1 MLFIV
6 RFITISMF
14 SQSPGLSLVVLHRE
28 NVAMSKNSEVA
39 KIFREIAFILQTEE
53 EKKSEP
59 NTIFKIRSYNRAA
72 DEIQNL
78 SSDIGDIYKKEQL
91 KGLLKIPS
99 IGKAIATK
107 LEEYITTGKIH
118 YYDELKEKLPIDV
131 SQFFGL
137 EGIGPKT
144 IKMLYDNLGIKNISD
159 LEKAALEGK
168 IKSVPGFSQK
178 KEELILKKIQFFRKD
193 GGRRLIGEIYPL
205 VRRIEERLS
214 GNTGVKQ
221 AVAVGSFRRMKE
233 TIGDIDFLVSVMS
246 EKDGDNIIDYFVN
259 MPEVNEISG
268 RGLSKAFVKL
278 NNGIDADLLVVPQE
292 SFGAAMQYFTGSK
305 EHGVAMRKIA
315 ISKGLRLN
323 EWGVFD
329 KQNFR
334 VAGATEE
341 EVYQA
346 LGLEWIPP
354 EMRENR
360 GEIELAKIGKNGM
373 EKEEKGR
380 LPQLIAYDDLK
391 GDLQVHSNNTDGTMS
406 IEVMALNARDK
417 FGLSYI
423 AISDHTKSLR
433 LTNGLDEKQLLNQAN
448 TIAELNDKIK
458 MNNNNKHFRI
468 LSSAEVN
475 ILKDGSLDISNNVL
489 DKLDIV
495 GAAIHSH
502 FSLPIEL
509 QTARLISAAQN
520 PSIDIIFHPTGR
532 IINRR
537 EGYPVNI
544 SKLIEVANESN
555 TILEIDAHYDRLDLK
570 DEFIRMAVENNV
582 KLVIDSDAHHPLH
595 YAFLIFGIGQARRG
609 WANKSDILNTLSAK
623 GLLDSLK

>member
-1 MLFIV
+1 
-6 RFITISMF
+6 
-14 SQSPGLSLVVLHRE
+14 VLHKG
-28 NVAMSKNSEVA
+28 NVAMSKNSEIA
-39 KIFREIAFILQTEE
+39 KIFREIAFILQTAE

-78 SSDIGDIYKKEQL
+78 SFDIDDIYKKEKL

-131 SQFFGL
+131 SQFLGL

-144 IKMLYDNLGIKNISD
+144 IKTLYGNLGIKNISD

-168 IKSVPGFSQK
+168 IRSIPGFSQK
-178 KEELILKKIQFFRKD
+178 KEDLILKKIQFFRKG
-193 GGRRLIGEIYPL
+193 GGRRLIGEMYPL

-246 EKDGDNIIDYFVN
+246 EKHGDNIIDYFVN
-259 MPEVNEISG
+259 MPEVKEVSG

-329 KQNFR
+329 KQNRR

-341 EVYQA
+341 EVYRV
-346 LGLEWIPP
+346 LDLDWIPP

-360 GEIELAKIGKNGM
+360 GEIELAKMGKNVM
-373 EKEEKGR
+373 QKEEEEEEKAR
-380 LPQLIAYDDLK
+380 LSQLIAYDDLK

-406 IEVMALNARDK
+406 IEEMALNARDK

-423 AISDHTKSLR
+423 AISDHTKSLK

-458 MNNNNKHFRI
+458 MNDSNKHFRI

-509 QTARLISAAQN
+509 QTSRLISAAQN

-609 WANKSDILNTLSAK
+609 WAKKSDILNTLSAK

>member
-1 MLFIV
+1 
-6 RFITISMF
+6 
-14 SQSPGLSLVVLHRE
+14 
-28 NVAMSKNSEVA
+28 MSKNSEVA
-39 KIFREIAFILQTEE
+39 KIFREIAFILQTAD

-59 NTIFKIRSYNRAA
+59 NIIFKIRSYNKAA

-78 SSDIGDIYKKEQL
+78 SSDIGDIYKKDKL

-118 YYDELKEKLPIDV
+118 YYDELKEKLPVDV

-144 IKMLYDNLGIKNISD
+144 IKTLYSNLGIKNIPD

-168 IKSVPGFSQK
+168 IRSIPGFSQK
-178 KEELILKKIQFFRKD
+178 KEELILKKIQFFRKS
-193 GGRRLIGEIYPL
+193 GGRRLIGEVYPL

-233 TIGDIDFLVSVMS
+233 TIGDIDYLVSVIS
-246 EKDGDNIIDYFVN
+246 EKDGNNIIDYFVN
-259 MPEVNEISG
+259 MPEVKEIIG
-268 RGLSKAFVKL
+268 RGSSKAFVKL
-278 NNGIDADLLVVPQE
+278 NNGIDADLLVVPEE

-315 ISKGLRLN
+315 ISEGLRLN

-329 KQNFR
+329 KQNQR

-341 EVYQA
+341 EVYRV

-360 GEIELAKIGKNGM
+360 GEIKIAKM
-373 EKEEKGR
+373 EKKGIEKEDKVR
-380 LPQLIAYDDLK
+380 LSQLIAYDDLK
-391 GDLQVHSNNTDGTMS
+391 GDLQVHSNYTDGTMS
-406 IEVMALNARDK
+406 IEEMALNARDR

-448 TIAELNDKIK
+448 TIAEINDKIK
-458 MNNNNKHFRI
+458 INNNSKNKHFRI

-495 GAAIHSH
+495 GAAVHSH

-532 IINRR
+532 IINQR

-555 TILEIDAHYDRLDLK
+555 TILEIDAHYNRLDLK
-570 DEFIRMAVENNV
+570 DEFIRMAIENNV

-609 WANKSDILNTLSAK
+609 WAKKSDILNTLSAK
-623 GLLDSLK
+623 ELLDSLK

>member
-1 MLFIV
+1 
-6 RFITISMF
+6 
-14 SQSPGLSLVVLHRE
+14 
-28 NVAMSKNSEVA
+28 MSKNSEVA
-39 KIFREIAFILQTEE
+39 KIFREIAFILQTAD

-59 NTIFKIRSYNRAA
+59 NIIFKIRSYNKAA

-78 SSDIGDIYKKEQL
+78 SSEIGDIYKKDKL

-118 YYDELKEKLPIDV
+118 YYDELKEKLPVDV

-144 IKMLYDNLGIKNISD
+144 IKTLYSNLGIKNIPD

-168 IKSVPGFSQK
+168 IRSIPGFSQK
-178 KEELILKKIQFFRKD
+178 KEELILKKIQFFRKS
-193 GGRRLIGEIYPL
+193 GGRRLIGEVYPL

-233 TIGDIDFLVSVMS
+233 TIGDIDYLVSVIS
-246 EKDGDNIIDYFVN
+246 EKDGNNIIDYFVN
-259 MPEVNEISG
+259 MPEVKEIIG
-268 RGLSKAFVKL
+268 RGSSKAFVKL
-278 NNGIDADLLVVPQE
+278 NNGIDADLLVVPEE

-315 ISKGLRLN
+315 ISEGLRLN

-329 KQNFR
+329 KQNHR

-341 EVYQA
+341 EVYRI

-360 GEIELAKIGKNGM
+360 GEIKIAKIEKKGI
-373 EKEEKGR
+373 EKEDKVR
-380 LPQLIAYDDLK
+380 LSQLIGYEDLK
-391 GDLQVHSNNTDGTMS
+391 GDLQVHSNYTDGTMS
-406 IEVMALNARDK
+406 IEEMALNARDR

-448 TIAELNDKIK
+448 TIAEINDKIK
-458 MNNNNKHFRI
+458 INNNSKNKHFRI

-495 GAAIHSH
+495 GAAVHSH

-532 IINRR
+532 IINQR

-544 SKLIEVANESN
+544 SKLIEIANESN
-555 TILEIDAHYDRLDLK
+555 TILEIDAHYNRLDLK
-570 DEFIRMAVENNV
+570 DEFIRMAIENNV

-609 WANKSDILNTLSAK
+609 WAKKSDILNTLSVK
-623 GLLDSLK
+623 ELLDSLK

>member
-1 MLFIV
+1 
-6 RFITISMF
+6 
-14 SQSPGLSLVVLHRE
+14 
-28 NVAMSKNSEVA
+28 MSKNSEVA
-39 KIFREIAFILQTEE
+39 KIFREIAFILQTAD
-53 EKKSEP
+53 EKKSDP
-59 NTIFKIRSYNRAA
+59 NIIFKIRSYNKAA

-78 SSDIGDIYKKEQL
+78 SSEIGEIYKKDKL

-118 YYDELKEKLPIDV
+118 YYDELKEKLPVDV

-144 IKMLYDNLGIKNISD
+144 IKTLYSNLGIKNIPD

-168 IKSVPGFSQK
+168 IRSIQGFSQK
-178 KEELILKKIQFFRKD
+178 KEELILKKIQFFKKS
-193 GGRRLIGEIYPL
+193 GGRRLIGEVYPL

-233 TIGDIDFLVSVMS
+233 TIGDIDYLVSVIS
-246 EKDGDNIIDYFVN
+246 QKDGNNIINYFVN
-259 MPEVNEISG
+259 MPEVKEIIG
-268 RGLSKAFVKL
+268 RGSSKAFVKL
-278 NNGIDADLLVVPQE
+278 NNGIDADLLVVPEE

-315 ISKGLRLN
+315 ISEGLRLN

-329 KQNFR
+329 KENHR

-341 EVYQA
+341 DVYRV

-354 EMRENR
+354 EMREDR
-360 GEIELAKIGKNGM
+360 GELKIAKIGKKGI
-373 EKEEKGR
+373 EKKDR
-380 LPQLIAYDDLK
+380 LRLSQLIAYDDLK
-391 GDLQVHSNNTDGTMS
+391 GDLQVHSNYTDGTMS
-406 IEVMALNARDK
+406 IEEMALNARDR

-448 TIAELNDKIK
+448 TIAEINDKIK
-458 MNNNNKHFRI
+458 INNNSKNKHFRI

-502 FSLPIEL
+502 FSLPIES

-532 IINRR
+532 IINQR
-537 EGYPVNI
+537 EGYPINI
-544 SKLIEVANESN
+544 SKLIEIANKSN
-555 TILEIDAHYDRLDLK
+555 TILEIDAHYNRLDLK
-570 DEFIRMAVENNV
+570 DEFIRMAIENNV

-595 YAFLIFGIGQARRG
+595 YAFLRFGIGQARRG
-609 WANKSDILNTLSAK
+609 WAKKSDILNTLSAK
-623 GLLDSLK
+623 ELLDSLK

>member
-1 MLFIV
+1 
-6 RFITISMF
+6 
-14 SQSPGLSLVVLHRE
+14 
-28 NVAMSKNSEVA
+28 MSKNSEVA
-39 KIFREIAFILQTEE
+39 KIFREIAFILQTAD

-59 NTIFKIRSYNRAA
+59 NIIFKIRSYNKAA

-78 SSDIGDIYKKEQL
+78 SSDIGDIYQKDKV

-118 YYDELKEKLPIDV
+118 YYDELKEKLPVDV

-144 IKMLYDNLGIKNISD
+144 IKTLYSNLGIKNIPD

-168 IKSVPGFSQK
+168 IRSIPGFSQK
-178 KEELILKKIQFFRKD
+178 KEELILKKIQFFRKS
-193 GGRRLIGEIYPL
+193 GGRRLIGEVYPL

-233 TIGDIDFLVSVMS
+233 TIGDIDYLVSVIS
-246 EKDGDNIIDYFVN
+246 EKDGNNIIDYFVN
-259 MPEVNEISG
+259 MPEVKEIIG
-268 RGLSKAFVKL
+268 RGSSKAFVKL
-278 NNGIDADLLVVPQE
+278 NNGIDADLLVVPEE

-315 ISKGLRLN
+315 ISEGLRLN

-329 KQNFR
+329 KQNHR

-341 EVYQA
+341 EVYRI

-360 GEIELAKIGKNGM
+360 GELKIAKIEKKGI
-373 EKEEKGR
+373 EKEDKVR
-380 LPQLIAYDDLK
+380 LSQLIAYDDLK
-391 GDLQVHSNNTDGTMS
+391 GDLQVHSNYTDGTMS
-406 IEVMALNARDK
+406 IEEMALNARDR

-448 TIAELNDKIK
+448 TIAEINDKIK
-458 MNNNNKHFRI
+458 INNNSKNKHFRI

-495 GAAIHSH
+495 GAAVHSH

-532 IINRR
+532 IINQR

-544 SKLIEVANESN
+544 SKLIEIANESN
-555 TILEIDAHYDRLDLK
+555 TILEIDAHYNRLDLK
-570 DEFIRMAVENNV
+570 DEFIRMAIENNV

-609 WANKSDILNTLSAK
+609 WAKKSDILNTLSAK
-623 GLLDSLK
+623 ELLDSLK

>member
-1 MLFIV
+1 
-6 RFITISMF
+6 
-14 SQSPGLSLVVLHRE
+14 
-28 NVAMSKNSEVA
+28 MSKNSEVA
-39 KIFREIAFILQTEE
+39 KIFREIAFILQTAD
-53 EKKSEP
+53 EKKSDP
-59 NTIFKIRSYNRAA
+59 NIIFKIRSYNKAA

-78 SSDIGDIYKKEQL
+78 SSEIGEIYKKDKL

-118 YYDELKEKLPIDV
+118 YYDELKEKLPVDV

-144 IKMLYDNLGIKNISD
+144 IKTLYSNLGIKNIPD

-168 IKSVPGFSQK
+168 IRSIPGFSQK
-178 KEELILKKIQFFRKD
+178 KEELILKKIQFFKKS
-193 GGRRLIGEIYPL
+193 GGRRLIGEVYPL

-233 TIGDIDFLVSVMS
+233 TIGDIDYLVSVIS
-246 EKDGDNIIDYFVN
+246 QKDGNNIIDYFVN
-259 MPEVNEISG
+259 MPEVKEIIG
-268 RGLSKAFVKL
+268 RGSSKAFVKL
-278 NNGIDADLLVVPQE
+278 NNGIDADLLVVPEE

-315 ISKGLRLN
+315 LSEGLRLN

-329 KQNFR
+329 KQNHR

-341 EVYQA
+341 DVYRV

-354 EMRENR
+354 EMREDR
-360 GEIELAKIGKNGM
+360 GELKIAKIGKKGI
-373 EKEEKGR
+373 EKKDR
-380 LPQLIAYDDLK
+380 LRFSQLIAYDDLK
-391 GDLQVHSNNTDGTMS
+391 GDLQVHSNYTDGTMS
-406 IEVMALNARDK
+406 IEEMALNARDK

-448 TIAELNDKIK
+448 TIAEINDKIK
-458 MNNNNKHFRI
+458 INNNSKNKHFRI

-495 GAAIHSH
+495 GAAVHSH
-502 FSLPIEL
+502 FSLPIES

-532 IINRR
+532 IINQR
-537 EGYPVNI
+537 EGYPINI
-544 SKLIEVANESN
+544 SKLIEIANKSN
-555 TILEIDAHYDRLDLK
+555 TILEIDAHYNRLDLK
-570 DEFIRMAVENNV
+570 DEFIRMAIENNV

-595 YAFLIFGIGQARRG
+595 YAFLRFGIGQARRG
-609 WANKSDILNTLSAK
+609 WAKKSDILNTLSAK
-623 GLLDSLK
+623 ELIDSLK

>member
-1 MLFIV
+1 M
-6 RFITISMF
+6 
-14 SQSPGLSLVVLHRE
+14 
-28 NVAMSKNSEVA
+28 NKNSEVS
-39 KIFREIAFILQTEE
+39 KIFREIAFILQTED

-59 NTIFKIRSYNRAA
+59 NIIFKIRSYNKAA

-78 SSDIGDIYKKEQL
+78 SSDIDDIYKKDKL

-99 IGKAIATK
+99 IGKAIASK

-118 YYDELKEKLPIDV
+118 YYDELKEKLPVDV

-144 IKMLYDNLGIKNISD
+144 IKTLYSYLGIKNISD

-168 IKSVPGFSQK
+168 IRSIPGFSQK
-178 KEELILKKIQFFRKD
+178 KEELILKKIQFFKKS
-193 GGRRLIGEIYPL
+193 GGRRLIGEVYPL

-233 TIGDIDFLVSVMS
+233 TIGDIDYLVSVIS
-246 EKDGDNIIDYFVN
+246 EKDGNNIIDYFVN
-259 MPEVNEISG
+259 MPEVKEIIG
-268 RGLSKAFVKL
+268 RGSSKAFVKL
-278 NNGIDADLLVVPQE
+278 NNGIDADLLVVPEE

-315 ISKGLRLN
+315 ISEGLRLN

-329 KQNFR
+329 KQNHR

-341 EVYQA
+341 EVYRV

-360 GEIELAKIGKNGM
+360 GEIKIAKM
-373 EKEEKGR
+373 EKKGIEKEDNVR
-380 LPQLIAYDDLK
+380 LSQLIAYDDLK
-391 GDLQVHSNNTDGTMS
+391 GDLQVHSNYTDGTMS
-406 IEVMALNARDK
+406 IEEMALNARDR

-448 TIAELNDKIK
+448 TIAEINDKIK
-458 MNNNNKHFRI
+458 INNNSKNKHFRI

-520 PSIDIIFHPTGR
+520 PNIDIIFHPTGR
-532 IINRR
+532 IINQR

-544 SKLIEVANESN
+544 SKLIDVANESN
-555 TILEIDAHYDRLDLK
+555 TILEIDAHYNRLDLK
-570 DEFIRMAVENNV
+570 DEFIRMAIENNV

-609 WANKSDILNTLSAK
+609 WAKKSDILNTLSAK
-623 GLLDSLK
+623 ELLDSLK

>member
-1 MLFIV
+1 
-6 RFITISMF
+6 
-14 SQSPGLSLVVLHRE
+14 
-28 NVAMSKNSEVA
+28 MSKNSEAA
-39 KIFREIAFILQTEE
+39 KIFREIAFILQILE

-59 NTIFKIRSYNRAA
+59 NIIFKIRSYNRAA
-72 DEIQNL
+72 DEIQTL
-78 SSDIGDIYKKEQL
+78 SYDIGDIYKKEQL
-91 KGLLKIPS
+91 EGLLKIPS

-118 YYDELKEKLPIDV
+118 YYDELKEKLPVDV

-144 IKMLYDNLGIKNISD
+144 IKMLYDTLGIKNISD

-168 IKSVPGFSQK
+168 IRRVPGFSQK
-178 KEELILKKIQFFRKD
+178 KEESILKKIQFFRKG
-193 GGRRLIGEIYPL
+193 GGRRLIGEVYPL

-214 GNTGVKQ
+214 GNTGIKQ
-221 AVAVGSFRRMKE
+221 VVVVGSFRRMKE
-233 TIGDIDFLVSVMS
+233 TIGDIDYLVSAIS

-259 MPEVNEISG
+259 MPEVKEVSG

-278 NNGIDADLLVVPQE
+278 NNGIDADLLVVPEE

-305 EHGVAMRKIA
+305 EHGIAMRKIA

-329 KQNFR
+329 KQNHR
-334 VAGATEE
+334 IAGTTEE
-341 EVYQA
+341 EVYRV
-346 LGLEWIPP
+346 LGLEWVPP

-360 GEIELAKIGKNGM
+360 GEIELAKIEKNGTEKK
-373 EKEEKGR
+373 EKEAEKTR
-380 LPQLIAYDDLK
+380 LSQLIAYDDLK

-406 IEVMALNARDK
+406 IEEMALNARDK

-433 LTNGLDEKQLLNQAN
+433 LANGLDEKQLLSQAN

-458 MNNNNKHFRI
+458 INNSNKNKHFRI

-502 FSLPIEL
+502 FSLPMEL
-509 QTARLISAAQN
+509 QTTRLINAALN

-555 TILEIDAHYDRLDLK
+555 TILEVDAYYDRLDLK
-570 DEFIRMAVENNV
+570 DEFIRMGVENNV

-609 WANKSDILNTLSAK
+609 WAKKSDILNTLTAK
-623 GLLDSLK
+623 ELLDQLK

>member
-1 MLFIV
+1 
-6 RFITISMF
+6 
-14 SQSPGLSLVVLHRE
+14 
-28 NVAMSKNSEVA
+28 MSKNSEVA
-39 KIFREIAFILQTEE
+39 KIFREIAFILQTME

-118 YYDELKEKLPIDV
+118 YYDALKEKLPVDV

-144 IKMLYDNLGIKNISD
+144 IKTLYGNLGIKNIFD

-168 IKSVPGFSQK
+168 IRSIPGFSQK
-178 KEELILKKIQFFRKD
+178 KEELILKKIQFFRKG
-193 GGRRLIGEIYPL
+193 GGRRLIGEVYPL

-214 GNTGVKQ
+214 RNTGVKQ

-278 NNGIDADLLVVPQE
+278 NNGIDADLLVVPEE

-406 IEVMALNARDK
+406 IEEMALNARDK

-433 LTNGLDEKQLLNQAN
+433 LANGLDEKQLLDQAN
-448 TIAELNDKIK
+448 TIAELNDKIN

-544 SKLIEVANESN
+544 SNLIEVANESN

-609 WANKSDILNTLSAK
+609 WANKSDILNTLSSK

>member
-1 MLFIV
+1 
-6 RFITISMF
+6 
-14 SQSPGLSLVVLHRE
+14 
-28 NVAMSKNSEVA
+28 MSKNSEVA
-39 KIFREIAFILQTEE
+39 KIFREIAFILQTAD
-53 EKKSEP
+53 EKKSDP
-59 NTIFKIRSYNRAA
+59 NIIFKIRSYNKAA

-78 SSDIGDIYKKEQL
+78 SSEIGEIYKKDKL

-118 YYDELKEKLPIDV
+118 YHDELKEKLPVDV

-144 IKMLYDNLGIKNISD
+144 IKTLYSNLGIKNIPD

-168 IKSVPGFSQK
+168 IRSIPGFSQK
-178 KEELILKKIQFFRKD
+178 KEELILKKIQFFKKS
-193 GGRRLIGEIYPL
+193 GGRRLIGEVYPL

-233 TIGDIDFLVSVMS
+233 TIGDIDYLVSVIS
-246 EKDGDNIIDYFVN
+246 EKDGNNIINYFVN
-259 MPEVNEISG
+259 MPEVKEIIG
-268 RGLSKAFVKL
+268 RGSSKAFVKL
-278 NNGIDADLLVVPQE
+278 NNGIDADLLVVPEE

-315 ISKGLRLN
+315 ISEGLRLN

-329 KQNFR
+329 KQNHR

-341 EVYQA
+341 DVYRV

-354 EMRENR
+354 EMREDR
-360 GEIELAKIGKNGM
+360 GELKIAKIGKKGI
-373 EKEEKGR
+373 EKKDR
-380 LPQLIAYDDLK
+380 LRLSQLIAYDDLK
-391 GDLQVHSNNTDGTMS
+391 GDLQVHSNYTDGTMS
-406 IEVMALNARDK
+406 IEEMALNARDR

-448 TIAELNDKIK
+448 TIAEINDKIK
-458 MNNNNKHFRI
+458 INNNSKNKHFRI

-502 FSLPIEL
+502 FSLPIES

-532 IINRR
+532 IINQR
-537 EGYPVNI
+537 EGYPINI
-544 SKLIEVANESN
+544 SKLIEIANKSN
-555 TILEIDAHYDRLDLK
+555 TILEIDAHYNRLDLK
-570 DEFIRMAVENNV
+570 DEFIRMAIENNV
-582 KLVIDSDAHHPLH
+582 KLVIDSDAHHHLH
-595 YAFLIFGIGQARRG
+595 YAFLRFGIGQARRG
-609 WANKSDILNTLSAK
+609 WAKKSDILNTLSAK
-623 GLLDSLK
+623 ELLDSLK

>member
-1 MLFIV
+1 
-6 RFITISMF
+6 
-14 SQSPGLSLVVLHRE
+14 
-28 NVAMSKNSEVA
+28 MSKNSEVA
-39 KIFREIAFILQTEE
+39 KIFREIAFILQTAD

-59 NTIFKIRSYNRAA
+59 NIIFKIRSYNKAA

-78 SSDIGDIYKKEQL
+78 SSDIGDIYKKDKL

-118 YYDELKEKLPIDV
+118 YYDELKEKLPVDV

-144 IKMLYDNLGIKNISD
+144 IKTLYSNLGIKNIPD

-168 IKSVPGFSQK
+168 IRSIPGFSQK
-178 KEELILKKIQFFRKD
+178 KEELILKKIQFFRKS
-193 GGRRLIGEIYPL
+193 GGRRLIGEVYPL

-233 TIGDIDFLVSVMS
+233 TIGDIDYLVSVIS
-246 EKDGDNIIDYFVN
+246 EKDGNNIIDYFVN
-259 MPEVNEISG
+259 MPEVKEIIG
-268 RGLSKAFVKL
+268 RGSSKAFVKL
-278 NNGIDADLLVVPQE
+278 NNGIDADLLVVPEE

-315 ISKGLRLN
+315 ISEGLRLN

-329 KQNFR
+329 KQNHR

-341 EVYQA
+341 EVYRV

-360 GEIELAKIGKNGM
+360 GEIKIAKM
-373 EKEEKGR
+373 EKKGIEKEDKVR
-380 LPQLIAYDDLK
+380 LSQLIAYDDLK
-391 GDLQVHSNNTDGTMS
+391 GDLQVHSNYTDGTMS
-406 IEVMALNARDK
+406 IEEMALNARDR

-448 TIAELNDKIK
+448 TIAEINDKIK
-458 MNNNNKHFRI
+458 INNNSKNKHFRI

-495 GAAIHSH
+495 GAAVHSH

-532 IINRR
+532 IINQR

-544 SKLIEVANESN
+544 SKLIEIANESN
-555 TILEIDAHYDRLDLK
+555 TILEIDAHYNRLDLK
-570 DEFIRMAVENNV
+570 DEFIRMAIENNV

-609 WANKSDILNTLSAK
+609 WAKKSDILNTLSAK
-623 GLLDSLK
+623 ELLDSLK

>member
-1 MLFIV
+1 
-6 RFITISMF
+6 
-14 SQSPGLSLVVLHRE
+14 
-28 NVAMSKNSEVA
+28 
-39 KIFREIAFILQTEE
+39 
-53 EKKSEP
+53 
-59 NTIFKIRSYNRAA
+59 
-72 DEIQNL
+72 
-78 SSDIGDIYKKEQL
+78 
-91 KGLLKIPS
+91 
-99 IGKAIATK
+99 
-107 LEEYITTGKIH
+107 
-118 YYDELKEKLPIDV
+118 
-131 SQFFGL
+131 
-137 EGIGPKT
+137 
-144 IKMLYDNLGIKNISD
+144 
-159 LEKAALEGK
+159 
-168 IKSVPGFSQK
+168 
-178 KEELILKKIQFFRKD
+178 
-193 GGRRLIGEIYPL
+193 
-205 VRRIEERLS
+205 
-214 GNTGVKQ
+214 
-221 AVAVGSFRRMKE
+221 
-233 TIGDIDFLVSVMS
+233 MS

-341 EVYQA
+341 EVYQV

-360 GEIELAKIGKNGM
+360 GEIELAKIVKNGM
-373 EKEEKGR
+373 EKEEEKVR
-380 LPQLIAYDDLK
+380 LSQLIAYDDLK

-406 IEVMALNARDK
+406 IEEMALNARDK

-433 LTNGLDEKQLLNQAN
+433 LTNGLDEKQLLDQAN
-448 TIAELNDKIK
+448 TIAELNDKIN

-609 WANKSDILNTLSAK
+609 WAKKSDILNTLSAK

>member
-1 MLFIV
+1 
-6 RFITISMF
+6 
-14 SQSPGLSLVVLHRE
+14 
-28 NVAMSKNSEVA
+28 MSTNSEVA
-39 KIFREIAFILQTEE
+39 KIFREIAFILQTAE

-59 NTIFKIRSYNRAA
+59 TAIFKIRSYNRAA
-72 DEIQNL
+72 DEIENL
-78 SSDIGDIYKKEQL
+78 YFDIGDIYKKEKL
-91 KGLLKIPS
+91 KGLLEIPS

-118 YYDELKEKLPIDV
+118 YYDELKEKLPVDV

-144 IKMLYDNLGIKNISD
+144 IKTLYGNLGIKNISD
-159 LEKAALEGK
+159 LEKAALDGK
-168 IKSVPGFSQK
+168 IRRVPGFSQK
-178 KEELILKKIQFFRKD
+178 KEELILKKIEFFRKG
-193 GGRRLIGEIYPL
+193 GGRRLIGEVYPL

-214 GNTGVKQ
+214 GNTAVKQ

-233 TIGDIDFLVSVMS
+233 TIGDIDYLVSVMS
-246 EKDGDNIIDYFVN
+246 EKDGDNIIDYFIA
-259 MPEVNEISG
+259 MPEVKEVSG
-268 RGLSKAFVKL
+268 RGSSKAFVKL
-278 NNGIDADLLVVPQE
+278 NNGIDADLLVVPEE

-305 EHGVAMRKIA
+305 EHGVAIRKIA
-315 ISKGLRLN
+315 ISKGLHLN

-329 KQNFR
+329 KQNHR
-334 VAGATEE
+334 IAGATEE
-341 EVYQA
+341 EVYRV
-346 LGLEWIPP
+346 LDLEWIPP

-360 GEIELAKIGKNGM
+360 GEIKLAKMGKNVM
-373 EKEEKGR
+373 EKEEKVR

-406 IEVMALNARDK
+406 IEEMALNARDK

-458 MNNNNKHFRI
+458 MNNNNKNKHFRI

-509 QTARLISAAQN
+509 QTSRLIDAARN

-544 SKLIEVANESN
+544 PKLIEVANESN

-609 WANKSDILNTLSAK
+609 WAKKSDILNTLSAK

>member
-1 MLFIV
+1 
-6 RFITISMF
+6 
-14 SQSPGLSLVVLHRE
+14 
-28 NVAMSKNSEVA
+28 MSKNSEVA
-39 KIFREIAFILQTEE
+39 KIFREIAFILQTAD
-53 EKKSEP
+53 EKKSDP
-59 NTIFKIRSYNRAA
+59 NIIFKIRSYNKAA

-78 SSDIGDIYKKEQL
+78 SSEIAEIYKKDKL

-118 YYDELKEKLPIDV
+118 YYDELKEKLPVDV

-144 IKMLYDNLGIKNISD
+144 IKTLYSNLGIKNIPD

-168 IKSVPGFSQK
+168 IRSIPGFSQK
-178 KEELILKKIQFFRKD
+178 KEELILKKIQFFKKS
-193 GGRRLIGEIYPL
+193 GGRRLIGEVYPL

-233 TIGDIDFLVSVMS
+233 TIGDIDYLVSVIS
-246 EKDGDNIIDYFVN
+246 QKDGNNIIDYFVN
-259 MPEVNEISG
+259 MPEVKEIIG
-268 RGLSKAFVKL
+268 RGSSKAFVKL
-278 NNGIDADLLVVPQE
+278 NNGIDADLLVVPEE

-315 ISKGLRLN
+315 ISEGLRLN

-329 KQNFR
+329 KQNHR

-341 EVYQA
+341 DVYRV

-354 EMRENR
+354 EMREDR
-360 GEIELAKIGKNGM
+360 GELKIAKIGKKGI
-373 EKEEKGR
+373 EKKDR
-380 LPQLIAYDDLK
+380 ARFSQLIAYDDLK
-391 GDLQVHSNNTDGTMS
+391 GDLQVHSNYTDGTMS
-406 IEVMALNARDK
+406 IEEMALNARDR

-448 TIAELNDKIK
+448 TIAEINDKIK
-458 MNNNNKHFRI
+458 INNNSKNKHFRI

-495 GAAIHSH
+495 GAAVHSH
-502 FSLPIEL
+502 FSLPIES

-532 IINRR
+532 IINQR
-537 EGYPVNI
+537 EGYPINI
-544 SKLIEVANESN
+544 SKLIEIANKSN
-555 TILEIDAHYDRLDLK
+555 TILEIDAHYNRLDLK
-570 DEFIRMAVENNV
+570 DEFIRMAIENNV

-595 YAFLIFGIGQARRG
+595 YAFLRFGIGQARRG
-609 WANKSDILNTLSAK
+609 WAKKSDILNTLSAK
-623 GLLDSLK
+623 ELLDSLK

>member
-1 MLFIV
+1 M
-6 RFITISMF
+6 
-14 SQSPGLSLVVLHRE
+14 
-28 NVAMSKNSEVA
+28 NKNSEVA
-39 KIFREIAFILQTEE
+39 KIFREIAFILQTED

-59 NTIFKIRSYNRAA
+59 NIIFKIRSYNKAA

-78 SSDIGDIYKKEQL
+78 SSDIDDIYKKDKL

-99 IGKAIATK
+99 IGKAIASK

-118 YYDELKEKLPIDV
+118 YYDELKEKLPVDV

-144 IKMLYDNLGIKNISD
+144 IKTLYSYLGIKNISD

-168 IKSVPGFSQK
+168 IRSIPGFSQK
-178 KEELILKKIQFFRKD
+178 KEELILKKIQFFKKS
-193 GGRRLIGEIYPL
+193 GGRRLIGEVYPL

-233 TIGDIDFLVSVMS
+233 TIGDIDYLVSVIS
-246 EKDGDNIIDYFVN
+246 EKDGNNIIDYFVN
-259 MPEVNEISG
+259 MPEVKEIIG
-268 RGLSKAFVKL
+268 RGSSKAFVKL
-278 NNGIDADLLVVPQE
+278 NNGIDADLLVVPEE

-315 ISKGLRLN
+315 ISEGLRLN

-329 KQNFR
+329 KQNHR

-341 EVYQA
+341 EVYRV

-360 GEIELAKIGKNGM
+360 GEIKIAKM
-373 EKEEKGR
+373 EKKGIEKEDKVR
-380 LPQLIAYDDLK
+380 LSQLIAYDDLK
-391 GDLQVHSNNTDGTMS
+391 GDLQVHSNYTDGTMS
-406 IEVMALNARDK
+406 IEEMALNARDR

-448 TIAELNDKIK
+448 TIAEINDKIK
-458 MNNNNKHFRI
+458 INNNSKNKHFRI

-532 IINRR
+532 IINQR

-544 SKLIEVANESN
+544 SKLIDVANESN
-555 TILEIDAHYDRLDLK
+555 TILEIDAHYNRLDLK
-570 DEFIRMAVENNV
+570 DEFIRMAIENNV

-609 WANKSDILNTLSAK
+609 WAKKSDILNTLSAK
-623 GLLDSLK
+623 ELLDSLK

>member
-1 MLFIV
+1 
-6 RFITISMF
+6 
-14 SQSPGLSLVVLHRE
+14 
-28 NVAMSKNSEVA
+28 MSKNSEVA
-39 KIFREIAFILQTEE
+39 KIFREIAFILQTAD

-59 NTIFKIRSYNRAA
+59 NIIFKIRSYNKAA

-78 SSDIGDIYKKEQL
+78 SSDIGDIYKKDKL

-99 IGKAIATK
+99 IGKAIASK
-107 LEEYITTGKIH
+107 LEEYITTGNIH
-118 YYDELKEKLPIDV
+118 YYDELKEKLPVDV

-144 IKMLYDNLGIKNISD
+144 IKTLYSNLGIKNVPD

-168 IKSVPGFSQK
+168 IRSIPGFSQK
-178 KEELILKKIQFFRKD
+178 KEELILKKIQFFRKS
-193 GGRRLIGEIYPL
+193 GGRRLIGEVYPL

-233 TIGDIDFLVSVMS
+233 TIGDIDYLVSVIS
-246 EKDGDNIIDYFVN
+246 EKDGNNIIDYFVN
-259 MPEVNEISG
+259 MPEVKEIIG
-268 RGLSKAFVKL
+268 RGSSKAFVKL
-278 NNGIDADLLVVPQE
+278 NNGIDADLLVVPEE

-315 ISKGLRLN
+315 ISEGLRLN

-329 KQNFR
+329 KQNHR

-341 EVYQA
+341 EVYRV

-360 GEIELAKIGKNGM
+360 GEIKIAKIEKKGI
-373 EKEEKGR
+373 EKEDKVR
-380 LPQLIAYDDLK
+380 LSQLIAYDDLK
-391 GDLQVHSNNTDGTMS
+391 GDLQVHSNYTDGTMS
-406 IEVMALNARDK
+406 IEEMALNARDR

-448 TIAELNDKIK
+448 TIAEINDKIK
-458 MNNNNKHFRI
+458 INNNSKNKHFRI

-520 PSIDIIFHPTGR
+520 PNIDIIFHPTGR
-532 IINRR
+532 IINQR

-544 SKLIEVANESN
+544 SKLIEIANESN
-555 TILEIDAHYDRLDLK
+555 TILEIDAHYNRLDLK
-570 DEFIRMAVENNV
+570 DEFIRMAIENNV

-609 WANKSDILNTLSAK
+609 WAMKSDILNTLSAK
-623 GLLDSLK
+623 ELLDSLK

>member
-1 MLFIV
+1 M
-6 RFITISMF
+6 
-14 SQSPGLSLVVLHRE
+14 
-28 NVAMSKNSEVA
+28 
-39 KIFREIAFILQTEE
+39 
-53 EKKSEP
+53 
-59 NTIFKIRSYNRAA
+59 
-72 DEIQNL
+72 
-78 SSDIGDIYKKEQL
+78 
-91 KGLLKIPS
+91 LKIPS
-99 IGKAIATK
+99 IGKAIASK

-118 YYDELKEKLPIDV
+118 YYDELKEKLPVDV

-144 IKMLYDNLGIKNISD
+144 IKTLYSNLGIKNIPD

-168 IKSVPGFSQK
+168 IRSIPGFSQK
-178 KEELILKKIQFFRKD
+178 KEELILKKIQFFRKS
-193 GGRRLIGEIYPL
+193 GGRRLIGEVYPL

-233 TIGDIDFLVSVMS
+233 TIGDIDYLVSVIS
-246 EKDGDNIIDYFVN
+246 EKDGNNIIDYFVN
-259 MPEVNEISG
+259 MPEVKEIIG
-268 RGLSKAFVKL
+268 RGSSKAFIKL
-278 NNGIDADLLVVPQE
+278 NNGIDADLLVVPEE

-329 KQNFR
+329 KQNHR

-341 EVYQA
+341 EVYRV

-360 GEIELAKIGKNGM
+360 GEIKIAKMEKIGI
-373 EKEEKGR
+373 EKEDKVR
-380 LPQLIAYDDLK
+380 LSQLIAYDDLK
-391 GDLQVHSNNTDGTMS
+391 GDLQVHSNYTDGTMS
-406 IEVMALNARDK
+406 IEEMALNARDR

-448 TIAELNDKIK
+448 TIAEINDKIK
-458 MNNNNKHFRI
+458 INNNSKNKHFRI

-520 PSIDIIFHPTGR
+520 PNIDIIFHPTGR
-532 IINRR
+532 IINQR

-544 SKLIEVANESN
+544 SKLIDVANESN
-555 TILEIDAHYDRLDLK
+555 TILEIDAHYNRLDLK
-570 DEFIRMAVENNV
+570 DEFIRMAIENNV

-609 WANKSDILNTLSAK
+609 WAKKSDILNTLSAK
-623 GLLDSLK
+623 ELLDSLK

>member
-1 MLFIV
+1 M
-6 RFITISMF
+6 
-14 SQSPGLSLVVLHRE
+14 
-28 NVAMSKNSEVA
+28 NKNSEVS
-39 KIFREIAFILQTEE
+39 KIFREIAFILQTED

-59 NTIFKIRSYNRAA
+59 NIIFKIRSYNKAA

-78 SSDIGDIYKKEQL
+78 SSDIGDIYKKDKL

-118 YYDELKEKLPIDV
+118 YYDELKEKLPVDV

-144 IKMLYDNLGIKNISD
+144 IKTLYSYLGIKNISD

-168 IKSVPGFSQK
+168 IRSIPGFSQK
-178 KEELILKKIQFFRKD
+178 KEELILKKIQFFKKS
-193 GGRRLIGEIYPL
+193 GGRRLIGEVYPL

-233 TIGDIDFLVSVMS
+233 TIGDIDYLVSVIS
-246 EKDGDNIIDYFVN
+246 EKDGNNIIDYFVN
-259 MPEVNEISG
+259 MPEVKEIIG
-268 RGLSKAFVKL
+268 RGSSKAFVKL
-278 NNGIDADLLVVPQE
+278 NNGIDADLLVVPEE

-315 ISKGLRLN
+315 ISEGLRLN

-329 KQNFR
+329 KQNRR

-341 EVYQA
+341 EVYRV

-360 GEIELAKIGKNGM
+360 GEIKIAKM
-373 EKEEKGR
+373 EKKGIEKEDKVR
-380 LPQLIAYDDLK
+380 LSQLIAYDDLK
-391 GDLQVHSNNTDGTMS
+391 GDLQVHSNYTDGTMS
-406 IEVMALNARDK
+406 IEEMALNARDR

-448 TIAELNDKIK
+448 TIAEINDKIK
-458 MNNNNKHFRI
+458 INNNSKNKHFRI

-520 PSIDIIFHPTGR
+520 PNIDIIFHPTGR
-532 IINRR
+532 IINQR

-544 SKLIEVANESN
+544 SKLIDVANESN
-555 TILEIDAHYDRLDLK
+555 TILEIDAHYNRLDLK
-570 DEFIRMAVENNV
+570 DEFIRMAIENNV

-609 WANKSDILNTLSAK
+609 WAKKSDILNTLSAK
-623 GLLDSLK
+623 ELLDSLK

>member
-1 MLFIV
+1 
-6 RFITISMF
+6 
-14 SQSPGLSLVVLHRE
+14 
-28 NVAMSKNSEVA
+28 MSKNSEVA
-39 KIFREIAFILQTEE
+39 KIFREIAFILQTAD
-53 EKKSEP
+53 EKKSDP
-59 NTIFKIRSYNRAA
+59 NIIFKIRSYNKAA

-78 SSDIGDIYKKEQL
+78 SSEIGEIYKKDKL

-118 YYDELKEKLPIDV
+118 YYDELKEKLPVDV

-144 IKMLYDNLGIKNISD
+144 IKTLYSNLGIKNIPD

-168 IKSVPGFSQK
+168 IRSIPGFSQK
-178 KEELILKKIQFFRKD
+178 KEELILKKIQFFKKS
-193 GGRRLIGEIYPL
+193 GGRRLIGEVYPL

-233 TIGDIDFLVSVMS
+233 TIGDIDYLVSVIS
-246 EKDGDNIIDYFVN
+246 QKDGNNIIDYFVN
-259 MPEVNEISG
+259 MPEVKEIIG
-268 RGLSKAFVKL
+268 RGSSKAFVKL
-278 NNGIDADLLVVPQE
+278 NNGIDADLLVVPEE

-315 ISKGLRLN
+315 ISEGLRLN

-329 KQNFR
+329 KQNHR

-341 EVYQA
+341 DVYRV

-354 EMRENR
+354 EMREDR
-360 GEIELAKIGKNGM
+360 GELKIAKIGKKGI
-373 EKEEKGR
+373 EKKDR
-380 LPQLIAYDDLK
+380 VRFSQLIAYDDLK
-391 GDLQVHSNNTDGTMS
+391 GDLQVHSNYTDGTMS
-406 IEVMALNARDK
+406 IEEMALNARDR

-448 TIAELNDKIK
+448 TIAEINDKIK
-458 MNNNNKHFRI
+458 INNNSKNKHFRI

-495 GAAIHSH
+495 GAAVHSH
-502 FSLPIEL
+502 FSLPIES

-532 IINRR
+532 IINQR
-537 EGYPVNI
+537 EGYPINI
-544 SKLIEVANESN
+544 SKLIEIANKSN
-555 TILEIDAHYDRLDLK
+555 TILEIDAHYNRLDLK
-570 DEFIRMAVENNV
+570 DEFIRMAIENNV

-595 YAFLIFGIGQARRG
+595 YAFLRFGIGQARRG
-609 WANKSDILNTLSAK
+609 WAKKSDILNTLSAK
-623 GLLDSLK
+623 ELLDSLK

>member
-1 MLFIV
+1 MK
-6 RFITISMF
+6 
-14 SQSPGLSLVVLHRE
+14 
-28 NVAMSKNSEVA
+28 KNSEAA
-39 KIFREIAFILQTEE
+39 KILREIAFILQTEE
-53 EKKSEP
+53 EKDSEP
-59 NTIFKIRSYNRAA
+59 NVIFKIRSYNRAA
-72 DEIQNL
+72 EEIQNL
-78 SSDIGDIYKKEQL
+78 SSDISDIYEEEKL

-107 LEEYITTGKIH
+107 LEEFLTTGTIH
-118 YYDELKEKLPIDV
+118 YYEELKEKLPVDV

-144 IKMLYDNLGIKNISD
+144 IKTLYASLGVKSIAD

-168 IKSVPGFSQK
+168 IRKVPGFSQR
-178 KEELILKKIQFFRKD
+178 KEELISKKIQFFRKG
-193 GGRRLIGEIYPL
+193 GGRLLIGEVYPL
-205 VRRIEERLS
+205 VKRIEDRLL
-214 GNTGVKQ
+214 GFTGVKQ

-233 TIGDIDFLVSVMS
+233 TIGDIDYLVSAMS
-246 EKDGDNIIDYFVN
+246 EREGDNIIHFFVN
-259 MPEVNEISG
+259 MPEVKEVRG
-268 RGLSKAFVKL
+268 RGSTKAFVKL
-278 NNGIDADLLVVPQE
+278 NNGIDADLLVVPKE
-292 SFGAAMQYFTGSK
+292 SLD
-305 EHGVAMRKIA
+305 H
-315 ISKGLRLN
+315 
-323 EWGVFD
+323 
-329 KQNFR
+329 R

-341 EVYQA
+341 GVYQA

-354 EMRENR
+354 EMRENK
-360 GEIELAKIGKNGM
+360 GEIELAKIRKDGN
-373 EKEEKGR
+373 EKKER
-380 LPQLIAYDDLK
+380 NSMLPQLIDFDDLK
-391 GDLQVHSNNTDGTMS
+391 GDLQVHSSSTDGTMT
-406 IEVMALNARDK
+406 IEEMALNARDN

-448 TIAELNDKIK
+448 TIADLNDRIK
-458 MNNNNKHFRI
+458 MNNNNKNKDFRI

-475 ILKDGSLDISNNVL
+475 ILKEGSLDISNNVL

-509 QTARLISAAQN
+509 QTARLIDAARN

-544 SKLIEVANESN
+544 PKLIEIANESN

-570 DEFIRMAVENNV
+570 DDFIRMAVKNNV
-582 KLVIDSDAHHPLH
+582 KLVIDSDAHHALH
-595 YAFLIFGIGQARRG
+595 FAFLRFGIGQARRG
-609 WANKSDILNTLSAK
+609 WAKKSDISNTLSAK
-623 GLLDSLK
+623 ELLSSLK

>member
-1 MLFIV
+1 ML
-6 RFITISMF
+6 
-14 SQSPGLSLVVLHRE
+14 QK
-28 NVAMSKNSEVA
+28 NVAMSTNSEVA
-39 KIFREIAFILQTEE
+39 KIFREIAFILQTAE
-53 EKKSEP
+53 EKKSEST
-59 NTIFKIRSYNRAA
+59 TIFKIRSYNRAA
-72 DEIQNL
+72 DEIENL
-78 SSDIGDIYKKEQL
+78 YSDIGDIYKKEKL
-91 KGLLKIPS
+91 KGLLEIPS

-118 YYDELKEKLPIDV
+118 YYDELKEKLPVDV

-144 IKMLYDNLGIKNISD
+144 IKTLYGNLGIKNISD

-168 IKSVPGFSQK
+168 IRSVPGFSQK
-178 KEELILKKIQFFRKD
+178 KEELILKKIQFFRKG
-193 GGRRLIGEIYPL
+193 GGRRLIGEVYPL

-214 GNTGVKQ
+214 GNTAVKQ
-221 AVAVGSFRRMKE
+221 AVSVGSFRRMKE
-233 TIGDIDFLVSVMS
+233 TIGDIDYLVSVMS
-246 EKDGDNIIDYFVN
+246 EKDGDNVIDYFID
-259 MPEVNEISG
+259 MPEVKEVSG
-268 RGLSKAFVKL
+268 RGSSKAFVKL
-278 NNGIDADLLVVPQE
+278 NNGIDADLLVVPEE

-315 ISKGLRLN
+315 ISKGLHLN

-329 KQNFR
+329 KQNHR
-334 VAGATEE
+334 IAGATEE
-341 EVYQA
+341 EVYRV

-360 GEIELAKIGKNGM
+360 GEIKLAKMGKNGM
-373 EKEEKGR
+373 EKEEDKVR

-391 GDLQVHSNNTDGTMS
+391 GDLQVHSNNTDGTMT
-406 IEVMALNARDK
+406 IEEMALNARDK

-458 MNNNNKHFRI
+458 MNNNNKNKHFRI

-509 QTARLISAAQN
+509 QTARLIDAARN

-544 SKLIEVANESN
+544 PKLIEVANESN

-609 WANKSDILNTLSAK
+609 WAKKSDILNTLSAK

>member
-1 MLFIV
+1 
-6 RFITISMF
+6 
-14 SQSPGLSLVVLHRE
+14 
-28 NVAMSKNSEVA
+28 MSTNSEVA
-39 KIFREIAFILQTEE
+39 KIFREIAFILQTAE

-59 NTIFKIRSYNRAA
+59 TTIFKIRSYNRAA
-72 DEIQNL
+72 DEIENL
-78 SSDIGDIYKKEQL
+78 YSDIGEIYKKEKL
-91 KGLLKIPS
+91 KGLLEIPS

-118 YYDELKEKLPIDV
+118 YYDELKEKLPVDV

-144 IKMLYDNLGIKNISD
+144 IKTLYGNLGIKNISD

-168 IKSVPGFSQK
+168 IRSVPGFSQK
-178 KEELILKKIQFFRKD
+178 KEELILKKIQFFRKG
-193 GGRRLIGEIYPL
+193 GGRRLIGDVYPL

-233 TIGDIDFLVSVMS
+233 TIGDIDYLVSVMS
-246 EKDGDNIIDYFVN
+246 EKDGDNIIDYFID
-259 MPEVNEISG
+259 MPEVKEVSG
-268 RGLSKAFVKL
+268 RGSSKAFVKL
-278 NNGIDADLLVVPQE
+278 NNGIDADLLVVPEE

-315 ISKGLRLN
+315 ISKGLHLN

-329 KQNFR
+329 KQSHR
-334 VAGATEE
+334 IAGVTEE
-341 EVYQA
+341 EVYQV

-360 GEIELAKIGKNGM
+360 GEIKLAKMGKNGM
-373 EKEEKGR
+373 EKEEEKVG

-391 GDLQVHSNNTDGTMS
+391 GDLQVHSNNTDGTVS
-406 IEVMALNARDK
+406 IEEMALNARDK

-458 MNNNNKHFRI
+458 MNNNNKNKHFRI

-509 QTARLISAAQN
+509 QTARLIDAARN

-544 SKLIEVANESN
+544 PKLIEVANDSN

-609 WANKSDILNTLSAK
+609 WAKKSDILNTLSAK